1 MQNNANEMA
10 VFNTAIYVRLSKED
24 IVAAQSGRESNS
36 ITNQKQLVLD
46 FLKDKPEFNIVSIR
60 IDDGYTGTNFDRP
73 AFQRMLNDIKAGR
86 INCVV
91 VKDLS
96 RFGREYIN
104 SGKYIH
110 RLFPVLG
117 VRLIAIN
124 DNIDTITRDESSEFS
139 ITLKNLMNDN
149 YSRDISVKVRSQL
162 QVKRKHGDFICP
174 FAPYGYQKCEGNH
187 NRIEPDPYAATV
199 VQDIFNW
206 KIQGMTNNGIAIRL
220 AESGILAPLEY
231 KRHKGEPLFSG
242 FKMKERCEWT
252 AQAVARILTNP
263 IYIGTLRQGLRRRP
277 NYKIKKS
284 IPTEENEWV
293 VIHDAHE
300 PVVTKRTFYLAQKAL
315 LIDTR
320 AEPRQFIRYPACWN
334 AENAGTQLLEAQLT
348 TDISY
353 TAISAAACARKR
365 IAVNSSRYQRH
376 RLRQLSF
383 SYCKSISARWLSS
396 TGVYLKFSRCHIRK
410 SMLPSVSSAEKN
422 LRQKSLVIAI

>member
-36 ITNQKQLVLD
+36 ITNQKQLILD

-315 LIDTR
+315 LI
-320 AEPRQFIRYPACWN
+320 
-334 AENAGTQLLEAQLT
+334 T

-410 SMLPSVSSAEKN
+410 SMLPSVSSVEKN